1 MKKLRIQDL
10 TPRHIVF
17 NIVSWARR
25 RRGLV
30 LAIVA
35 CTLLASI
42 EGVRRLSFD
51 PDVLSL
57 LPHDGRVIPA
67 FRNYLARVGSLDQLY
82 VVFTAPEGYSIDDY
96 RDDIEAWIE
105 RLRSSPEI
113 DRVDSG
119 TADRTRDFEWLA
131 DRRLLLLRGAA
142 LDEGLR
148 RLQPDG
154 VARAVAAS
162 RTLLTVPSADV
173 AEMIRYD
180 PLGLLAL
187 VRESLGGTQRGL
199 NIGVTEGGYLSA
211 DNTSRLIIA
220 RPRKPPF
227 DTDFSR
233 ALDTRLRQIASEI
246 AGHADGDSE
255 DERRPAMTVE
265 FAGGHRVAVETEA
278 LVKRESIFN
287 TVGSLALILPLL
299 YLAYRSLWLVGVG
312 AVPSGLSLLLVF
324 GVLGFAGVRLS
335 SAATGASAMLFGLG
349 VDGVVLLYV
358 AYLLHTGPASP
369 LDVARGCREQSRRA
383 PGPPYAPTNGD
394 ADDTASG
401 LTGPSISMLLGMWT
415 TAATFYGLTFVDF
428 PSLQQLGRLIGH
440 SMLICGLLTLVL
452 VPALLPRRA
461 SAKRPPTL
469 TMPRLAAWIVRRRH
483 ALTVAAVV
491 VTIVLGA
498 VSTRLRVNPT
508 LDRLRSTT
516 SAAQLETKLA
526 GTFGLPTDVYVV
538 LAEGNNL
545 DSLLETNERL
555 TARLTTD
562 LPSLGVQA
570 PTTLLPPA
578 ASQQR
583 TAERVQQSA
592 PSRTALLAAL
602 ERARGESGFRPGSF
616 DLFAG
621 TLPAV
626 LDSSLRLT
634 YDGYRSHG
642 LGDLIDRFVVR
653 TADRWTIVTYAF
665 PEDER
670 QAQRLQEIVDS
681 VDPAQ
686 TLTGLPLVNRELAD
700 RFLPQ
705 FLKGLGIGSL
715 MVVVLVVLAFR
726 SWRLSLFALLPTVFG
741 LIWTAGILA
750 AAGVELD
757 LFAMFAVVT
766 FLGIGVDYGIHLV
779 HRFRERG
786 DAERATSELAPVI
799 LVAGAI
805 TLLGYGTLINSSYP
819 PLRSM
824 GLVSAVSVLALA
836 AASLLVL
843 PALLA
848 MGRRP

>member
-1 MKKLRIQDL
+1 
-10 TPRHIVF
+10 V
-17 NIVSWARR
+17 
-25 RRGLV
+25 
-30 LAIVA
+30 
-35 CTLLASI
+35 LLASI
-42 EGVRRLSFD
+42 EGIRRLSFD

-82 VVFTAPEGYSIDDY
+82 VVFTAPEGHSIDDY
-96 RDDIEAWIE
+96 RDDIEAWVE
-105 RLRSSPEI
+105 RLRSAPEI
-113 DRVDSG
+113 DRVDTG

-148 RLQPDG
+148 RLQPEG
-154 VARAVAAS
+154 ATRAVAAS
-162 RTLLTVPSADV
+162 RTLLTMPSADV
-173 AEMIRYD
+173 AELIRYD

-187 VRESLGGTQRGL
+187 LRDSLGGTQRGL
-199 NIGVTEGGYLSA
+199 NIGVAEGGYLSA
-211 DNTSRLIIA
+211 DNRSRLIIA
-220 RPRKPPF
+220 RPRRPPF

-233 ALDTRLRQIASEI
+233 ALDTRLRQIASDI
-246 AGHADGDSE
+246 AGQANGDTEDDGQ
-255 DERRPAMTVE
+255 PALSVE

-299 YLAYRSLWLVGVG
+299 YLTYRSLWLVVVG
-312 AVPSGLSLLLVF
+312 AVPSGLSLLIVL
-324 GVLGFAGVRLS
+324 GVLGFSGVRLS

-358 AYLLHTGPASP
+358 AYLLHLS
-369 LDVARGCREQSRRA
+369 
-383 PGPPYAPTNGD
+383 NGD
-394 ADDTASG
+394 QADPASG
-401 LTGPSISMLLGMWT
+401 LTGPSVSMLLGMWT

-440 SMLICGLLTLVL
+440 SMLICGLLTLIL
-452 VPALLPRRA
+452 VPALLPRRPP
-461 SAKRPPTL
+461 AKRPPTL
-469 TMPRLAAWIVRRRH
+469 TMPRLAAWIVRRRV
-483 ALTVAAVV
+483 ALTAGAVV
-491 VTIVLGA
+491 VTVVLGA
-498 VSTRLRVNPT
+498 VSMRLRVNPT

-516 SAAQLETKLA
+516 GAALLETRLA
-526 GTFGLPTDVYVV
+526 STFGLPTDVYVV
-538 LAEGNNL
+538 LAEGGNL
-545 DSLLETNERL
+545 ESLLETNERL
-555 TARLTTD
+555 AARLTKE

-570 PTTLLPPA
+570 PTSLLP
-578 ASQQR
+578 SLSTQQGR
-583 TAERVQQSA
+583 AEMVQQSV
-592 PSRTALLAAL
+592 PSRDAVLAAL
-602 ERARGESGFRPGSF
+602 ERAREESGFRPGSF
-616 DLFAG
+616 DPFAG
-621 TLPAV
+621 RLNDI
-626 LDSSLRLT
+626 LDSSQRIT
-634 YDGYRSHG
+634 YDGYLSHG

-653 TADRWTIVTYAF
+653 NAGRWTIVTYAF
-665 PEDER
+665 PANEQE
-670 QAQRLQEIVDS
+670 AQRLEDIVER

-686 TLTGLPLVNRELAD
+686 TLTGLPLVNRELSD

-705 FLKGLGIGSL
+705 FLKGLGIGTL
-715 MVVVLVVLAFR
+715 MVVVLVALAFR
-726 SWRLSLFALLPTVFG
+726 NWRLSLFALLPTVFG

-779 HRFRERG
+779 HRYRERG
-786 DAERATSELAPVI
+786 DAERATAELAPVI

-824 GLVSAVSVLALA
+824 GVVSAVSVLALA

-848 MGRRP
+848 LGRR